1 MFAILDTVEP
11 ILEAIKDNEF
21 FVVNLDVERGF
32 GTVIYTYKT
41 NETFLPITDD
51 LEPAE
56 RERRLLIQEC
66 RGLKF
71 DIETGKILS
80 RPYHKFKNLN
90 EDSTVQVDKIDW
102 TVPNHAL
109 EKVDGSMIHPVV
121 VNDVLYW
128 CTKAGYTEISPL
140 VEKFAPEGSD
150 IHNFAFYCQKVNL
163 TPIFEYCSL
172 ENRVVLDYVKP
183 RMILTAIRDNETGR
197 YFNYDNLWR
206 FAINHKLADVVKVT
220 HKFEN
225 INDFVE
231 TLRNEEDIEGVVIRF
246 ENGLMVKIKTD
257 WYCRIHKAIE
267 NCIFE
272 KDVIEMILN
281 DTIDD
286 VKAVLKGELRETIEK
301 FEKEI
306 HTNIVSKAK
315 QIVDFVEKYKA
326 THPFDAKKFNSVVDE
341 INESQFRSFYMNTY
355 RYNCDYNTVI
365 GEIKAMMLK
374 YIFSKT
380 QVENH
385 RFLIGGARMG
395 DEE

>member
-1 MFAILDTVEP
+1 MFAVLDTIEP
-11 ILEAIKDNEF
+11 ILEAIKGNEF
-21 FVVNLDVERGF
+21 FVVNLDVARGF
-32 GTVIYTYKT
+32 GTVIYSHKT

-51 LEPAE
+51 LSPEE
-56 RERRLLIQEC
+56 RNKRLLIQEC

-71 DIETGKILS
+71 DIETGKILA

-90 EDSTVQVDKIDW
+90 EDSSVQVKDIDW

-109 EKVDGSMIHPVV
+109 EKVDGSMVHPVV

-128 CTKAGYTEISPL
+128 CTKGGYTNISPM
-140 VEKFAPEGSD
+140 VEKIAPEGSD

-172 ENRVVLDYVKP
+172 ENRVILDYVKP

-197 YFNYDNLWR
+197 YFDYDNLWR
-206 FAINHKLADVVKVT
+206 FAINHKVADVVKVT
-220 HKFEN
+220 HRFEN
-225 INDFVE
+225 IHDFVE
-231 TLRNEEDIEGVVIRF
+231 TLRNEENIEGVVIRF
-246 ENGLMVKIKTD
+246 ESGLMIKIKTD
-257 WYCRIHKAIE
+257 WYCRLHKAME

-272 KDVIEMILN
+272 KDVIGMILN

-286 VKAVLKGELRETIEK
+286 VKALLSGDLREVIET

-306 HTNIVSKAK
+306 HSNIISKAK
-315 QIVDFVEKYKA
+315 DVVAVVEKYKA
-326 THPFDAKKFNSVVDE
+326 SNPLDAKKFNAFVDE

-355 RYNCDYNTVI
+355 RRDYDYHTVV
-365 GEIKAMMLK
+365 EEMKAMMLK
-374 YIFSKT
+374 YIFSRT

-385 RFLIGGARMG
+385 RFLIGGARMEG
-395 DEE
+395 GR